1 MIEMKNP
8 VHVGAFVKHEI
19 VEARALTVT
28 EGAKALG
35 VTRQALSELLNC
47 RTSPSAGMALR
58 LEKAFGVDM
67 ASLMRM
73 QTAYDIA
80 QARKREATI
89 KVHPFAARAA
99 TAKQAAAR

>member
-1 MIEMKNP
+1 MSEMKNP

-19 VEARALTVT
+19 VEPRALTVT
-28 EGAKALG
+28 DGAKALG

-47 RTSPSAGMALR
+47 RTSLSADMALR

-67 ASLMRM
+67 ATLMRM

-89 KVHPFAARAA
+89 KVRPFVARTAA
-99 TAKQAAAR
+99 AKQATLR